1 MVTFCSSYKLFV
13 QEKSK
18 KAKDKRAKN
27 VYNHRLGST
36 GYGGMLYRKVSVV
49 IYSNY
54 SNISNLIRII

>member
-18 KAKDKRAKN
+18 KTKDKRAKN
-27 VYNHRLGST
+27 VYNHHLGRT

-49 IYSNY
+49 IWSNY
-54 SNISNLIRII
+54 SNISNLMRII